1 MKLVLSAESEPPGCP
16 DNGNDGEVVKTSSDH
31 RRSILGNAEN
41 VVANVGPFESKATD
55 AVKAKFRIKPEKGVT
70 IKYIPKQRAVT

>member
-1 MKLVLSAESEPPGCP
+1 MKLVLSAESEPLGCP
-16 DNGNDGEVVKTSSDH
+16 DTGNDGEVVKTSSDH

-41 VVANVGPFESKATD
+41 VLANVGPFESKATD